1 MDRLIDTVEQYLQ
14 YEREWSF
21 KRIPDRTAVRSEIRG
36 KHSMYTV
43 HFRTDEEDEILQIY
57 TMLPH
62 RAPEAHRVKVAEYV
76 ARANYGL
83 RIGNFEFDIR
93 DGEVRYK
100 VSVDVEGGTLTNT
113 MIDNMVV
120 AGLSTMDRYF
130 DGFMMVCY
138 GGKSAEEAIDEIESD
153 KKENSPPVE
162 SIVDESDNTI
172 STYATVSPVSG
183 NGISMEGAAHLQE
196 ELLFS
201 AEATD
206 DVNNKINLAA
216 RLMTSQQYELCI
228 QAYEKIAQDHPAK
241 QGTCESQIGVAYF
254 FLGDYEKAIQF
265 YKQALE
271 HGADPEMMA
280 DNIAEAEEALAKKN
294 EDNQAQ

>member
-36 KHSMYTV
+36 KNSMYTV

-62 RAPEAHRVKVAEYV
+62 RAPEEQRLKVAEYV
-76 ARANYGL
+76 TRANYGL
-83 RIGNFEFDIR
+83 RIGSFEFDIR
-93 DGEVRYK
+93 DGKVRYK
-100 VSVDVEGGTLTNT
+100 VSVDVEGGALTYT
-113 MIDNMVV
+113 MIDNMVG

-130 DGFMMVCY
+130 EGFMMVY
-138 GGKSAEEAIDEIESD
+138 YAGRSAEEAIDKIESG
-153 KKENSPPVE
+153 KKENSDPFLR
-162 SIVDESDNTI
+162 STVDESS
-172 STYATVSPVSG
+172 STMSTRAFAPPISG
-183 NGISMEGAAHLQE
+183 NSISMEAAAHTQE
-196 ELLFS
+196 ELLFN
-201 AEATD
+201 AEATN
-206 DVNNKINLAA
+206 DVNNKVNLAA

-228 QAYEKIAQDHPAK
+228 QAYERIVQAHPEE
-241 QGTCESQIGVAYF
+241 QSTCESQIGVAYF

-271 HGADPEMMA
+271 HGADPGMMA

-294 EDNQAQ
+294 EDN